1 VPAPSADEVRRGAD
15 EILSRP
21 EFQEPA
27 KTLYQRALD
36 WLGARLAD
44 ALSALLGG
52 GTGAV
57 VAWILLLLVVG
68 AVVAL
73 GARAVQRDRRVRRDV
88 GAAVDVDV
96 AERRAPAAREAEAD
110 RYEAAGRW
118 RDALRC
124 RYRAVVA
131 GLAGA
136 GVVEELPGRTA
147 GEYRALVSRARPA
160 AAEPFAGATDLF
172 ERAWYG
178 GEDTGP
184 DDTATFRDLAAR
196 VEAGVASGGAA

>member
-73 GARAVQRDRRVRRDV
+73 VARA
-88 GAAVDVDV
+88 
-96 AERRAPAAREAEAD
+96 P
-110 RYEAAGRW
+110 
-118 RDALRC
+118 
-124 RYRAVVA
+124 
-131 GLAGA
+131 
-136 GVVEELPGRTA
+136 
-147 GEYRALVSRARPA
+147 SR
-160 AAEPFAGATDLF
+160 
-172 ERAWYG
+172 
-178 GEDTGP
+178 
-184 DDTATFRDLAAR
+184 
-196 VEAGVASGGAA
+196 S